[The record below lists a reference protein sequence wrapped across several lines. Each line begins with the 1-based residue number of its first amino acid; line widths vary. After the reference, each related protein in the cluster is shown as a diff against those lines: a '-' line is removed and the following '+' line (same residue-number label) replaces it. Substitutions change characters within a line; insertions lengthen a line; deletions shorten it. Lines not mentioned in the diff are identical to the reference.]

1 MDILARIF
9 NAVLMIFIP
18 LAIGVMLARKFRAE
32 WRVFGLGMMTF
43 VISQV
48 FHLPFNAW
56 LLNPFIEQTGLV
68 NISVLKNLIAVALLY
83 GLSAGIFEEVTRY
96 MGFRFWL
103 KSERDFSTALMFGT
117 GHGGMEAIV
126 LGILTLYAFFQL
138 LALRNADLVNLLDAQ
153 QIDRVRLQLSAYW
166 SAPWFV
172 ALMGAV
178 ERAATLCFHVSA
190 AVLVLQAFKRR
201 NLLWLLAAIGWHTL
215 LDAGAVFAART
226 WNIFVAE
233 GLIVSAGLL
242 SLALIY
248 VLRESPSKPDLA
260 PLPEG
265 LVSPRVEINE
275 LPIENLE
282 ESRYV

>member
-1 MDILARIF
+1 MDILARIL

-18 LAIGVMLARKFRAE
+18 LAIGAVLARKLRAE
-32 WRVFGLGMMTF
+32 WRIFGLGMMTF
-43 VISQV
+43 VVSQV

-68 NISVLKNLIAVALLY
+68 NIGLPKNLMAVALLY

-96 MGFRFWL
+96 IGFRLWL
-103 KSERDFSTALMFGT
+103 KSERDFPTALMFGT
-117 GHGGMEAIV
+117 GHGGMEAIL

-166 SAPWFV
+166 SAPWYV
-172 ALMGAV
+172 AVMGAV

-201 NLLWLLAAIGWHTL
+201 NLLWLLAAMGWHAL
-215 LDAGAVFAART
+215 LDAVAVFAART
-226 WNIFVAE
+226 WNIFIAE
-233 GLIVSAGLL
+233 GLIISAGLL

-248 VLRESPSKPDLA
+248 VLREFPSKPDRT
-260 PLPEG
+260 PPPEG

-275 LPIENLE
+275 LQIENLE
-282 ESRYV
+282 DSRYV